1 MSVKAGYLCRDGRA
15 SAAMGVGD
23 VGPMQLDLLPMPVV
37 ALIFAV
43 AGLVASLVVGWLAAR
58 FSPFRHDTDLFDT
71 YEPAKLIGGLL
82 ALFMVFVLTQ
92 SMNYYRAAEAATS
105 KEAGDV
111 LQLDHALAGTTAGV
125 AARVR
130 LREYVRSVID
140 QEWPAMQRL
149 QASEATQRRLDL
161 LLQAVSDVLTS
172 DAAGARLRNVQKNI
186 DDLED
191 DRTAR
196 IGAAESGLPPALW
209 WTISA
214 HFALLAAAM
223 FLIRPDRRQAR
234 TFPLYVIG
242 LSLLAAL
249 LFMIDGPYQGSFSV
263 SPRPLANAL
272 ARLAAV

>member
-1 MSVKAGYLCRDGRA
+1 
-15 SAAMGVGD
+15 MGVGD

-37 ALIFAV
+37 ALIFA
-43 AGLVASLVVGWLAAR
+43 AMGLVAAVLIGWLAAR
-58 FSPFRHDTDLFDT
+58 FSPFRHDTDQFDA

-92 SMNYYRAAEAATS
+92 SMNYYRAAEVATA

-111 LQLDHALAGTTAGV
+111 LQLDHALAGTVPAVG
-125 AARVR
+125 ALARIQ
-130 LREYVRSVID
+130 LREYVQSIID

-149 QASEATQRRLDL
+149 QASEATQHKLDL
-161 LLQAVSDVLTS
+161 LLQAVSDVLTN

-272 ARLAAV
+272 ARLAAA